1 MLETIGVPDV
11 EALFRDIPTGLR
23 FQRMLDLPPAATEA
37 TLRAELRTLAEQNA
51 DLDHYPCF
59 LGAGAYDRLVPAAVR
74 TILSRSEFYTAYT
87 PYQAEIS
94 QGVLQ
99 SIYEFQTMICELT
112 GLDVANASVYDGASA
127 VAEGAI
133 MACAQTGRTRIAM
146 SAALHPEYRQV
157 TATYLRAQGV
167 EIVDIPWEAG
177 RTDLQAAAERCDAGT
192 AALIVQQPNF
202 FGGVEDLAPLA
213 EIAHRAGAM
222 FIVSA
227 EPICLGLLRPPGE
240 TGADIAV
247 GEGQPLGN
255 AISFGGPYLGYVAAK
270 RALVRRLP
278 GRIVGATVD
287 DDGRRGYVLT
297 LQAREQHIR
306 REKASSNICT
316 NQALNALAAT
326 AFLALVGPSG
336 LRRAAELSLQKAHY
350 AWRRIAGLPGFT
362 PVWPQLPFVQEFAIR
377 VPVPGDLLNQELL
390 KRRIIGG
397 LPLGQVCPDTPE
409 VADAMLF
416 CVTEA
421 RTKEEIDGLVD
432 ALAEIAAAH
441 RSPVRGGA
449 ARGR

>member
-1 MLETIGVPDV
+1 MLDTVGVPDV
-11 EALFRDIPTGLR
+11 EALFRDIPAALR
-23 FQRMLDLPPAATEA
+23 FRRNLNLPPAATEA

-51 DLDHYPCF
+51 DLDHYACF
-59 LGAGAYDRLVPAAVR
+59 VGAGAYDRLVPAAVR
-74 TILSRSEFYTAYT
+74 TILARSEFYTAYT

-112 GLDVANASVYDGASA
+112 GLDVANASVYDGATA

-133 MACAQTGRTRIAM
+133 MACAQTGRTRIVL

-157 TATYLRAQGV
+157 TATYLRAQGIELAV
-167 EIVDIPWEAG
+167 IPWEAG
-177 RTDLQAAAERCDAGT
+177 RTDLRAAAELCDART

-202 FGGVEDLAPLA
+202 FGGVEDLAPFA
-213 EIAHRAGAM
+213 EAAHRAGAL

-227 EPICLGLLRPPGE
+227 DPICLGLLRPPGE
-240 TGADIAV
+240 AGADIAV
-247 GEGQPLGN
+247 GEGQSLGN

-270 RALVRRLP
+270 GELVRRLP

-287 DDGRRGYVLT
+287 AEGRRGYVLT

-326 AFLALVGPSG
+326 AFLALVGPVG
-336 LRRAAELSLQKAHY
+336 LRRAAELSLHKAHY
-350 AWRRIAGLPGFT
+350 AWDQITALPGFR
-362 PVWPQLPFVQEFAIR
+362 PVWPHLPFVQEFA
-377 VPVPGDLLNQELL
+377 VHCPVPGDRLNQELL

-397 LPLGQVCPDTPE
+397 LPLGPLYPGAPE
-409 VADAMLF
+409 LADAMLF

-421 RTKEEIDGLVD
+421 RTKEEIDTLVK
-432 ALAEIAAAH
+432 ALADIAAADGT
-441 RSPVRGGA
+441 PARGGA
-449 ARGR
+449 AHVR